1 MMRAFGFYFIGCHL
15 IAVVSALIKQI
26 IYPDSKMDNAE
37 QPVPCC
43 QHPRTNPCVCIV
55 SRTRDA
61 LDPGQVDRLVFLAN
75 YIKKWIDCRKATGLT
90 PAAACWWTHCLC
102 CKLYSKAFLTPPPY
116 ILSGRAPKA
125 FWVVPCV
132 GRSDHHFT
140 EGIYLLLSK
149 GLAPIVLTV
158 PRNRDSDFITFP
170 PCHSAVFNPSHF
182 NRSPSNWV
190 RDRSQ
195 RLYFIVSD

>member
-1 MMRAFGFYFIGCHL
+1 M
-15 IAVVSALIKQI
+15 
-26 IYPDSKMDNAE
+26 
-37 QPVPCC
+37 
-43 QHPRTNPCVCIV
+43 
-55 SRTRDA
+55 
-61 LDPGQVDRLVFLAN
+61 
-75 YIKKWIDCRKATGLT
+75 
-90 PAAACWWTHCLC
+90 C

-195 RLYFIVSD
+195 RLYFIVSDLKTGWSHSVIASYRINSPRSLSRSNRSFCHTNCRSILPLRSSQQPRYKKNEHQYFMTKHYIIITSYFLFTDAKVCVTLSTLFGLVPSVG